1 MTISSQSLT
10 ANEKNKFNA
19 LRKGKSAAQL
29 QTMDKKLAK
38 IVQTAIKGAGE
49 AEAAAIKDRIAI
61 ALRSAFKL
69 K

>member
-10 ANEKNKFNA
+10 ANEKNKFNT
-19 LRKGKSAAQL
+19 LRKGKKAAQL
-29 QTMDKKLAK
+29 KTMDKKLGK

-49 AEAAAIKDRIAI
+49 AEAAAIKERIAV
-61 ALRSAFKL
+61 ALRRAFRL